1 MSGKNLNYYTSKFI
15 KLNVDRAHGSP
26 APHKPILL
34 LSVIELIEQGIL
46 KHNQIPLSA
55 ELVAAFLK
63 LWQQLGSTAHNA
75 DIGMPFFHL
84 RSDGFWHFRP
94 NPGFEGMLSSSG
106 AKVRAVNA
114 LRQAVEYAYLD
125 EELFELLQQPTSRNL
140 LINTLLNTWFV
151 DKTQQVQEVL
161 RINAFAEFEQ
171 ELLATGGRLYEK
183 SVIRDETKTVV
194 RDATFRKVI
203 VSIYDY
209 RCAFCGLRI
218 INSLSQNIVDGSHIM
233 PFSQFYDDRIDNGL
247 SLCKNH
253 HWAFDRG
260 WFSINDDFTL
270 IVKTDL
276 HEDAPNCK
284 PMQQFNGDRLSLPL
298 HAQYYPRLE
307 ALRWHRENVFG
318 AA

>member
-1 MSGKNLNYYTSKFI
+1 MVVKNLNYYASKFT

-34 LSVIELIEQGIL
+34 LSVIELIEQGL
-46 KHNQIPLSA
+46 LRYNQIPLSA

-84 RSDGFWHFRP
+84 RSDRFWHFRP
-94 NPGFEGMLSSSG
+94 NPGFEALLSSG
-106 AKVRAVNA
+106 AKVRAVGV

-125 EELFELLQQPTSRNL
+125 EELFGLLQQPTSRDL
-140 LINTLLNTWFV
+140 LINTLLNYWFA
-151 DKTQQVQEVL
+151 DKTQQVQEIL
-161 RINAFAEFEQ
+161 RVNAFAEFEQ
-171 ELLATGGRLYEK
+171 ELLATGGKVYEE
-183 SVIRDETKTVV
+183 SVLKDETKTVV

-218 INSLSQNIVDGSHIM
+218 VNSLSQNIVDGSHIM
-233 PFSQFYDDRIDNGL
+233 PFSQFYDDQIDNGL

-260 WFSINDDFTL
+260 WFSISDDFTL
-270 IVKTDL
+270 LVKSDL

-284 PMQQFNGDRLSLPL
+284 PMQQFNGDRLNLPV